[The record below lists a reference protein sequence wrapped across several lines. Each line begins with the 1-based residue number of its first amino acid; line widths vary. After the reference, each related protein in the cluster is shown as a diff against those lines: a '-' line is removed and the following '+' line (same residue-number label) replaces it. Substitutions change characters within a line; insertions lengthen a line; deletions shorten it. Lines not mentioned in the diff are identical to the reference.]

1 MRYMMLYKA
10 GFESDAGPSQQE
22 IEEMERFISDAAASG
37 VLVATDGLLPSSKGF
52 RVNYD
57 GGKMTVIDG
66 PFTETKELIS
76 GYAIVDV
83 KSKDQALELARRFL
97 AVVKSG
103 QSEIRQMY
111 DEAAYA

>member
-22 IEEMERFISDAAASG
+22 IDEMGRFISDTAASG